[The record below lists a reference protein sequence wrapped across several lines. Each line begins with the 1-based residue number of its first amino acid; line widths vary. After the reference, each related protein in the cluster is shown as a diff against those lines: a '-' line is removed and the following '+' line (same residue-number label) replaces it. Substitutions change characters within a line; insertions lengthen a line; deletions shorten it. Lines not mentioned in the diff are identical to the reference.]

1 MSFKLTN
8 NPALNPRAP
17 AAPEGFSRAD
27 RQATAELARSQLLGL
42 KQHVETRAEGSRFP
56 GYLRIHNLGKSPED
70 AATPLVVKRSWGLR
84 EIFQPT
90 RRMIDSTHYLR
101 NAIITAYKDRLA
113 PEAYDALMTRLDK
126 YLARSEYTG
135 FGSRHFTRFIRE
147 FENAADRYGR
157 DGAIMPLDADTGR
170 LLATRRIKAMGGP
183 DLLTADVA
191 KSANRMGVAS
201 LTENLP
207 SAVTLLGTGSEG
219 TAFKAERNGEPV
231 VVKLNAGPQD
241 LDTELKSGDVAA
253 CRVQSKM
260 PHVAAPTA
268 FIVEVRKDGEAKGP
282 VYVVPSAELPGMVK
296 AALTEG
302 RGGERQV
309 RLLGTEA
316 PFAAG
321 APLATVMKQGPLT
334 EGEALSL
341 ARGMALGME
350 ELRANGLVHQDIK
363 PDNVMLDR
371 STGEVR
377 LIDVSAQTQLSR
389 DAGGPLLTR
398 SAVGSPPYQSP
409 LARDRERGHGF
420 EADRYSFAVTLL
432 AGLAP
437 RLDAQETVSKL
448 PPYLQ
453 PTNPLA
459 RDAEGRQVPA
469 AVIPPAG
476 YLDAFL
482 TALEQTDA
490 AGADALR
497 ARIPAGSALRAIVED
512 AFLASQPGEAGND
525 AWVRVLERL
534 GAGLS
539 GAAAIEHGRALANA
553 VIGPDRDTLAGR
565 VREAS
570 SRENWPPA
578 LDLGA
583 ALDVPDNNGNKQATA
598 LRAQIQAAVQSR
610 AKDRAVT
617 RAEVDD
623 IAAAVIDKFVA
634 RKKVCLEVIDAADL
648 SAPARA
654 ALQRRALESEMSADE
669 ARVTSLVLGGPMS
682 GALVDLARGKTD
694 DAIRG
699 LAGTLTHF
707 TQHGLDGL
715 ANGGVLFGTL
725 RIAHELAIPA
735 GDARGPE
742 AWRAL
747 MERAPLLAAFKQA
760 TEHFDPEDNP
770 FFAGSGLSGPTL
782 MGINKQMASFGMLL
796 NSVLELID
804 ESSPDGDAGALKA
817 WRSLPVA
824 PANSDVLREAAGL
837 LGMNLD
843 QLRAQV

>member
-8 NPALNPRAP
+8 DPALNPRAP
-17 AAPEGFSRAD
+17 GAPEGFSRAD

-42 KQHVETRAEGSRFP
+42 KQHVDARVEGSRFP

-70 AATPLVVKRSWGLR
+70 AATPLVAKRSWGLR

-126 YLARSEYTG
+126 YLARGKFTG

-147 FENAADRYGR
+147 FENAAERYGR
-157 DGAIMPLDADTGR
+157 DGTIVPLDADTGR
-170 LLATRRIKAMGGP
+170 LLATRRIRAIGG
-183 DLLTADVA
+183 DDRLTAEMA
-191 KSANRMGVAS
+191 KNANRVGVAS

-207 SAVTLLGTGSEG
+207 SAVKVVRKGAEA

-231 VVKLNAGPQD
+231 VVKLAAGPRD

-253 CRVQSKM
+253 CRMQSAM

-282 VYVVPSAELPGMVK
+282 VYLVPSAELPGMVK
-296 AALTEG
+296 AALTD
-302 RGGERQV
+302 RLGGERQV

-321 APLATVMKQGPLT
+321 ASLATAMKQGPLT

-350 ELRANGLVHQDIK
+350 EMRANGLVHQDIK

-389 DAGGPLLTR
+389 DGGGPLLTR

-453 PTNPLA
+453 PTNPLV

-469 AVIPPAG
+469 AVIPPDG

-482 TALEQTDA
+482 TALEETDA

-497 ARIPAGSALRAIVED
+497 ARLPQGSSLRAVIED
-512 AFLASQPGEAGND
+512 AFMASQPGEAGND

-534 GAGLS
+534 GAGLT
-539 GAAAIEHGRALANA
+539 GKAAVEHGRALANA

-570 SRENWPPA
+570 SRQNLPPA

-583 ALDVPDNNGNKQATA
+583 ALEVPDNNGNKQATA
-598 LRAQIQAAVQSR
+598 LRAPILAAVQSR
-610 AKDRAVT
+610 AKDHAVT
-617 RAEVDD
+617 RVEVDE
-623 IAAAVIDKFVA
+623 IAAEVIDKFVA
-634 RKKVCLEVIDAADL
+634 RKKACLDVIEAADL
-648 SAPARA
+648 SAPARV
-654 ALQRRALESEMSADE
+654 ALQRRALESQMSANE
-669 ARVTSLVLGGPMS
+669 AKTTIQVLGGPMS
-682 GALVDLARGKTD
+682 GALVDLARGNTN

-699 LAGTLTHF
+699 LAGTLTHA
-707 TQHGLDGL
+707 TQHGLNGL
-715 ANGGVLFGTL
+715 ENGGVLFGTL

-735 GDARGPE
+735 GDARGSG

-760 TEHFDPEDNP
+760 ADHFEPEDNP

-782 MGINKQMASFGMLL
+782 MGVSKQMASFGMLL
-796 NSVLELID
+796 NSLLEIFD
-804 ESSPDGDAGALKA
+804 EAAPNGEAGAVRA
-817 WRSLPVA
+817 WQSLPPV
-824 PANSDVLREAAGL
+824 PANPDVLREVAGL
-837 LGMNLD
+837 LGMNLE